1 VYKMT
6 NVFCWLLPLTLFGCA
21 YYTET
26 GQLAGPAE
34 PLPVQAEPLPVLG
47 GELAPTPPEQLYSLE
62 LPYADGDVQGGH
74 SFLPDGFVTLLD
86 PQFHPGEEENTLTAS
101 LRFFG
106 LEDQLHRGEVTYD
119 IPMVDNDQVQKYIRF
134 YSETQRKY
142 FTLWLERS
150 SRYVPLMEE
159 IFAEEGLPRD
169 LVYLSM
175 IESGFNPRAYSWA
188 HAVGPWQFISST
200 GKLMG
205 LKNDWWHDERRD
217 IEKSTRAAARFL
229 KDLYGRFDDWYL
241 ALAAYNAGPGK
252 VSRAIKKYGTRDFW
266 QLCKGRYLA
275 VETEVYVPKLLAV
288 VQIAKQP
295 EKYGFADIDWQEPLA
310 WETVTLPTSTDL
322 EVVARLC
329 EVDYETIKTLN
340 PELKRWCTPPHITN
354 YPLRIPPGSKE
365 LFEPRYAKLPAS
377 QRANY
382 MHYRIKSGDTLSALS
397 QRYGVR
403 VKDIM
408 AMNKIRNANALRV
421 GQDLVLP
428 LRKGYNPEVV
438 AELKDDHNKTHRKYY
453 TVRKGDSLWS
463 ISRRFGV
470 TTKQLRVWN
479 RLGWNNVI
487 RPGQKLKVS

>member
-1 VYKMT
+1 MGHPSAT
-6 NVFCWLLPLTLFGCA
+6 QPERILG
-21 YYTET
+21 
-26 GQLAGPAE
+26 AE
-34 PLPVQAEPLPVLG
+34 LVA
-47 GELAPTPPEQLYSLE
+47 APPEQLYGLE
-62 LPYADGDVQGGH
+62 LPFTVIDQEEGH
-74 SFLPDGFVTLLD
+74 SFLPSDLGAALD
-86 PQFHPGEEENTLTAS
+86 PAFHPEEEQSLTAS

-106 LEDQLHRGEVTYD
+106 IEDQLSTAEVTYD
-119 IPMVDNDQVQKYIRF
+119 IPMVDNAQVQKYIR
-134 YSETQRKY
+134 YYTEKQRKW
-142 FTLWLERS
+142 FTVWLQRS
-150 SRYVPLMEE
+150 TRYVPLMEE

-169 LVYLSM
+169 LVYLAM

-205 LKNDWWHDERRD
+205 LKRDWWHDERRD

-252 VSRAIKKYGTRDFW
+252 MSRAIKKYKSRDFW
-266 QLCKGRYLA
+266 KLCRGRYLA
-275 VETEVYVPKLLAV
+275 PETKAYVPKMLAV

-295 EKYGFADIDWQEPLA
+295 AKYGFADIDWQEPLA
-310 WETVTLPTSTDL
+310 WETVILPSSTDL
-322 EVVARLC
+322 EIVADFC
-329 EVDYETIKTLN
+329 EVDYETIKALN
-340 PELKRWCTPPHITN
+340 PELKRWCTPPGAKN
-354 YPLRIPPGSKE
+354 YQMRVPAGTRE
-365 LFEPRYAKLPAS
+365 LFEPRYAELPAS
-377 QRANY
+377 KRANY
-382 MHYRIKSGDTLSALS
+382 QHVRIKNGDTLSALAR
-397 QRYGVR
+397 RYGVR

-408 AMNKIRNANALRV
+408 TMNNIRNANRLKV

-428 LRKGYNPEVV
+428 LRKGYNPKVV
-438 AELKDDHNKTHRKYY
+438 ASLKDDHNKTRRSYY

-470 TTKQLRVWN
+470 STKQLRVWN